1 MLDSIHIGVTGLL
14 AYQQGLR
21 VIANNTANLDTPG
34 YKSSTLQFADLFY
47 AGRQSGS
54 GGSLQLGH
62 GLEATGTHLDFRA
75 GDLRQSG
82 NDLDL
87 AVEGE
92 GLFVLRDAQDRT
104 RYTRAGTFQF
114 DAEGALVDRTDGSKV
129 LGRDASG
136 QLVEISLAGSRVSA
150 GKATGVAH
158 FTGNLSSTA
167 TEQTVAV
174 KVFDAAGQEHA
185 LTLKLTNTNTNTSAT
200 NAGSWQAELLDG
212 ATSLGTSEIVF
223 ADGHPTVATQKP
235 SFSFTPAGGAAQQ
248 IVLDLSSDVTSFAA
262 GSLSTLAMTSQDGYG
277 AGELTKASIDA
288 AGTLVLAYS
297 NGQTGKGA
305 RLALAR
311 FSTPDAV
318 EDVGGNRFAEANGI
332 AWELG
337 TAGDGGFG
345 AVRAGM
351 LEMSNVD
358 LSREFSELVVM
369 QRGYQASSQVVS
381 TANDMLQE
389 LFGIKNK

>member
-1 MLDSIHIGVTGLL
+1 
-14 AYQQGLR
+14 
-21 VIANNTANLDTPG
+21 
-34 YKSSTLQFADLFY
+34 
-47 AGRQSGS
+47 
-54 GGSLQLGH
+54 
-62 GLEATGTHLDFRA
+62 
-75 GDLRQSG
+75 
-82 NDLDL
+82 
-87 AVEGE
+87 
-92 GLFVLRDAQDRT
+92 
-104 RYTRAGTFQF
+104 
-114 DAEGALVDRTDGSKV
+114 
-129 LGRDASG
+129 
-136 QLVEISLAGSRVSA
+136 
-150 GKATGVAH
+150 
-158 FTGNLSSTA
+158 
-167 TEQTVAV
+167 V
-174 KVFDAAGQEHA
+174 KVFDAAGQEHT
-185 LTLKLTNTNTNTSAT
+185 LTLKLTNTGAT
-200 NAGSWQAELLDG
+200 NAGSWQAELLEG

-223 ADGHPTVATQKP
+223 TDGHPTVPTQKP

-297 NGQTGKGA
+297 NGQTSKGA

-318 EDVGGNRFAEANGI
+318 EAVGGNRFAEADGI

-337 TAGDGGFG
+337 AAGDGGFG